1 MRVTGIT
8 YTGHRVTY
16 LKSLG
21 SLFSSEMNILRIAYA
36 RLEELEQQFP
46 DSDIKLEHQ
55 PDINRRIE
63 AILKRQ
69 LIDGLLSY
77 ADYAK
82 YVHINKLWSS
92 VLNQPG
98 HLSRKIL
105 KNLLR
110 LKQIDRRCY
119 QEWSGEG
126 EDASK
131 SCVGRI

>member
-1 MRVTGIT
+1 
-8 YTGHRVTY
+8 
-16 LKSLG
+16 
-21 SLFSSEMNILRIAYA
+21 MNILRIAYA
-36 RLEELEQQFP
+36 RLEELEHQFP

-77 ADYAK
+77 AEYAK
-82 YVHINKLWSS
+82 YRCINRLWSS
-92 VLNQPG
+92 VLNQPE
-98 HLSRKIL
+98 HLSKSTL
-105 KNLLR
+105 KHLLH
-110 LKQIDRRCY
+110 LKQIDRWCY
-119 QEWSGEG
+119 REWSGEG